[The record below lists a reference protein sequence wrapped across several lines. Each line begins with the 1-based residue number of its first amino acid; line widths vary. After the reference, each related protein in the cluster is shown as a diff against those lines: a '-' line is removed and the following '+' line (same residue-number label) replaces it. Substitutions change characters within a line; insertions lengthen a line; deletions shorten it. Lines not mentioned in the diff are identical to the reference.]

1 MNILSGALAG
11 GEFDCVH
18 VDLEEQSWMVGSIR
32 DGEKEP
38 FPPPAFSQFSIE
50 QGAPETPALLA

>member
-18 VDLEEQSWMVGSIR
+18 VDLEEQSWMVGIIR

-38 FPPPAFSQFSIE
+38 FP
-50 QGAPETPALLA
+50 LLLFLSSL